1 MEVQGEYSVGQGRA
15 LSNNVVDDDDDDDD
29 DDDNNTFYL
38 LAPFKLRKVTL
49 HKIKA

>member
-29 DDDNNTFYL
+29 NNTFYL
-38 LAPFKLRKVTL
+38 LVPFKSRKVTL